1 MCFKV
6 RKKSEC
12 VHYQNALTIH
22 TYKKWHSGR
31 KKTQIRKKKERKWM
45 QKGMVSKSLD
55 RGQLYIFLRLETG
68 TISLRM
74 LKAVIM

>member
-31 KKTQIRKKKERKWM
+31 KKTQIRKKKREKM
-45 QKGMVSKSLD
+45 DAEGNGKQ
-55 RGQLYIFLRLETG
+55 IT
-68 TISLRM
+68 
-74 LKAVIM
+74 

>member
-1 MCFKV
+1 MAFRQEKNTD
-6 RKKSEC
+6 
-12 VHYQNALTIH
+12 Q
-22 TYKKWHSGR
+22 
-31 KKTQIRKKKERKWM
+31 KKKERKWM

-55 RGQLYIFLRLETG
+55 GGQLYIFLRLETE

>member
-1 MCFKV
+1 MCSLPK
-6 RKKSEC
+6 C
-12 VHYQNALTIH
+12 LNN
-22 TYKKWHSGR
+22 TYLQKMAFRQEKN
-31 KKTQIRKKKERKWM
+31 TDQKKKERKWM

-55 RGQLYIFLRLETG
+55 GGQLYIFLRLETG